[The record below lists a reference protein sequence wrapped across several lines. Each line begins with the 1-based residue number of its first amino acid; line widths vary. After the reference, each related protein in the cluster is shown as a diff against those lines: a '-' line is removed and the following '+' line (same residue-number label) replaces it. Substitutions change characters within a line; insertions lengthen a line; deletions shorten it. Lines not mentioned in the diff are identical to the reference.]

1 NDPDLDSPRL
11 GGEEREMLVDE
22 TSGRRSGHKRSTES
36 EVPSP
41 TRARGDRSDGGI
53 TLEAIRS
60 LLQEQ
65 TKSLMDSHQQDLMDL
80 KTATFKELTG
90 IKKDVRKHGDF
101 IEQLRDNQ
109 EKIED
114 RLKCL
119 EQRGPGSAATTT
131 SEATRPNLMILG
143 GWPQDTQKDI
153 LLAELDTS
161 LQQLGLQ
168 GSFEDVFCTGPRRG
182 FAMAFVAMQPSE
194 TGMQLKRRMIT
205 LAQQIQNAGIRAPSM
220 DATRTLKATLGKS
233 KQERLLSNHTGK
245 TKRLILT
252 ISPTSLGAIE
262 TEYSA
267 GNVWFHSKLVASA
280 SRLGPHDGCLPG
292 KPDRSW
298 LDVVMLFKLLK
309 MPQEDIEKQWGD
321 LHEQGATLQRG
332 RPRTEFLS
340 PRYSVSEDADM
351 ASGCVNS
358 DVTAEELRT
367 SGLCPQADPDA
378 LRSKVDSYKQIGGD
392 HERISFVSAKLPSL
406 DRIDQA
412 TLQVADLYRQAK
424 RTKSEQDW
432 KAAHKARRKAQEAW
446 RDNRNE
452 RAAEG
457 HWQSFR
463 SLKTLGGNEWTV
475 HFIEA
480 AEEAKQ
486 DPKRWTVQHFRTLFQ
501 KTEPRDPP
509 RWNKEVDTGNHF
521 TLEDLRQALQKG
533 KTNKAVGEDLV
544 SFELIRAL
552 CEDAPTEKAFL
563 EWMERLRCGE
573 QLPQSWLRTV
583 VTLLPKSD
591 KPRGPKDLRPIS
603 VGASAAK
610 VFGTMLLIR
619 TRSYVR
625 PAGPAQ
631 CAHNGRQTADYL
643 HAALK
648 TFSLDTEWRLGL
660 SWCRIDIQ
668 KAFDT
673 LARDRTLQLLRDNL
687 PAEMFLEYRCWE
699 RLFHEGTA
707 VLKTPW
713 GDEEIAQERGIR
725 QGSVESPFL
734 FSIAIE
740 MALKAATE
748 HSEWPKTIPS
758 APDLPLAELLYM
770 DDTLLWAANRDDM
783 IKKYNILKSELA
795 KWGLRVNPEKTSYY
809 HSPHSTTPGNI
820 VLDDQVIE
828 PASHMTVFGI
838 PLATPL
844 KPTSLMD
851 TAMSKASKKFY
862 ANKHIFMARS
872 PLKGK
877 LKTFQTIVGGSALWY
892 CSAVSPSTQAL
903 SGMNTLQL
911 ELLAK
916 TIGFRGKTEETWLDF
931 RSRSLRGARHVL
943 HSHHMDRWSTIWL
956 RRFWDYKGHVA
967 RAMHRESPPASSLM
981 DSVRTLE
988 WWTERQRSGIR
999 RPGHFYPYRTNE
1011 EKALNRAAGG
1021 TPWRLAATDTARWAQ
1036 CKEAWVQ
1043 AMDVAWASGRQL
1055 AIGQ

>member
-1 NDPDLDSPRL
+1 MASAVQS
-11 GGEEREMLVDE
+11 M
-22 TSGRRSGHKRSTES
+22 RRSAENK
-36 EVPSP
+36 
-41 TRARGDRSDGGI
+41 AQ
-53 TLEAIRS
+53 LACF
-60 LLQEQ
+60 QE
-65 TKSLMDSHQQDLMDL
+65 M
-80 KTATFKELTG
+80 
-90 IKKDVRKHGDF
+90 
-101 IEQLRDNQ
+101 
-109 EKIED
+109 
-114 RLKCL
+114 
-119 EQRGPGSAATTT
+119 
-131 SEATRPNLMILG
+131 
-143 GWPQDTQKDI
+143 
-153 LLAELDTS
+153 
-161 LQQLGLQ
+161 
-168 GSFEDVFCTGPRRG
+168 PRRECG
-182 FAMAFVAMQPSE
+182 W
-194 TGMQLKRRMIT
+194 
-205 LAQQIQNAGIRAPSM
+205 
-220 DATRTLKATLGKS
+220 
-233 KQERLLSNHTGK
+233 HTEVH
-245 TKRLILT
+245 TDLT
-252 ISPTSLGAIE
+252 IIQYRHDDEQWRGNAIGYGPFFQVLRKRGCRYGIWLRLRHLPTGNEVWAGSL
-262 TEYSA
+262 
-267 GNVWFHSKLVASA
+267 
-280 SRLGPHDGCLPG
+280 RLSTG
-292 KPDRSW
+292 
-298 LDVVMLFKLLK
+298 
-309 MPQEDIEKQWGD
+309 
-321 LHEQGATLQRG
+321 
-332 RPRTEFLS
+332 
-340 PRYSVSEDADM
+340 
-351 ASGCVNS
+351 VNS

-367 SGLCPQADPDA
+367 MCKLLPPTLLPVLLLGDFNTKLKWTDA
-378 LRSKVDSYKQIGGD
+378 LDPQGDLRPTEARSEYVLSELRNVGMHMRAPTKDQWTVPTSRPRRTKVQGHQIDGGACKNCRMSPITIQVDSYKQIGGD
-392 HERISFVSAKLPSL
+392 HERISCDFPLRLGDPPAPPRALTRPRFVSAKLPSL

-412 TLQVADLYRQAK
+412 TLQDIARKCTAPRPGLRCRDPPEVADLYRQAK